1 MKLEVATYMLTFCE
15 IDTYQNLVV
24 CIRIASEIIDEIE
37 NKLWNFVT
45 FTNRQK
51 SLADFQQR
59 IVIGKFEVE
68 NEKSEESAEMRGN
81 QLKMKNCATQ
91 DSLVD
96 FGPVT
101 NRVAN
106 NIIKSYNTRYL
117 VGPPFCKNQPLPKQG
132 KIISEDA
139 ILFWCICVFTKDIF

>member
-1 MKLEVATYMLTFCE
+1 
-15 IDTYQNLVV
+15 
-24 CIRIASEIIDEIE
+24 
-37 NKLWNFVT
+37 
-45 FTNRQK
+45 
-51 SLADFQQR
+51 
-59 IVIGKFEVE
+59 
-68 NEKSEESAEMRGN
+68 MRGN

-139 ILFWCICVFTKDIF
+139 ISYGTFTFSRKISFNECFTYDECFMYVTKTRANTYSRKPENYNGTIIFEIDIMKNSSPINLNLCQN